1 MNLTLNTLKFLHC
14 LQCIAKVIWT
24 LVMITR
30 AYCMCGMA
38 YLYFSLELSEFR
50 IYKETMCVFRQRL
63 VHISSPGPDGINKC
77 VDHRT

>member
-30 AYCMCGMA
+30 AYSMCGMV
-38 YLYFSLELSEFR
+38 YLYLSSEHSEFR

-63 VHISSPGPDGINKC
+63 HISSPGPDRINKF